1 MWVCTSITEEIVSHS
16 FANINY
22 TRKDVFLMSNSE
34 SFRNELAARLFDKIP
49 QDQLAGVL
57 SVLDATLSGY
67 DVSRK
72 QVELIQTDGI
82 PEAVKYFLTS
92 KAIGNL
98 SPGTLK
104 IYRLR
109 LIDFFK
115 AVRKPFSDVDANDIR
130 RYMFACKT
138 DRSNSDAYLDNIRR
152 ILHSFFSWCVDNG
165 YLLRNP
171 CSTVERVKY
180 QPKERE
186 PLTAYQLETLRWHCK
201 TLREKAMVDFFY
213 STGVRLAEFSAVR
226 KSDIDW
232 SEHSV
237 IIRHGKG
244 NKRRVVFFNAEAEV
258 SLRKYLE
265 SRTDDCDALFVTL
278 RRPFRPIGP
287 KAVENAIKKV
297 ADRANLHA
305 FPHKLRHTF
314 ATSGLQGGMSLED
327 LQALMGHS
335 KPETTLIYAKIDMSE
350 LQYAH
355 RRTFL

>member
-1 MWVCTSITEEIVSHS
+1 MFFVSNS
-16 FANINY
+16 
-22 TRKDVFLMSNSE
+22 SE
-34 SFRNELAARLFDKIP
+34 SFRNELAARLLAALP
-49 QDQLAGVL
+49 QDQIPKVL

-67 DVSRK
+67 DVSRR
-72 QVELIQTDGI
+72 QVDLIPVDGV
-82 PEAVKYFLTS
+82 PDTVKYFIAS
-92 KAIGNL
+92 KAVSNK
-98 SPGTLK
+98 SEGTLK

-109 LIDFFK
+109 LIDFFQITK
-115 AVRKPFSDVDANDIR
+115 KPFTNIDANDIR
-130 RYMFACKT
+130 MYLFFCKNERGAC
-138 DRSNSDAYLDNIRR
+138 DAYLDTIRR
-152 ILHSFFSWCVDNG
+152 ILSSFFRWCVDNE
-165 YLLRNP
+165 YLIRNP
-171 CSTVERVKY
+171 CATVERVKY
-180 QPKERE
+180 QPKERI
-186 PLTAYQLETLRWHCK
+186 PLTPYELEELRWYCK
-201 TLREKAMVDFFY
+201 SLREKAMVDFFY
-213 STGVRLAEFSAVR
+213 STGVRLSEFFAAR

-297 ADRANLHA
+297 ADRAELHA